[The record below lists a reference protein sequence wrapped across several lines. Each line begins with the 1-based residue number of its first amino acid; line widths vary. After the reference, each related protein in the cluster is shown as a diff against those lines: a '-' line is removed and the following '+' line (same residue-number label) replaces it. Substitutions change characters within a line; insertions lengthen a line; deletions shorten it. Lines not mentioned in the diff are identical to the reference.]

1 MFCRTFAAQNSSASL
16 YSIFTYQIKLPPPQP
31 GYQIFNPS
39 SSLLIGPQEYSDM
52 NVHFFCF
59 WRFLQLAV
67 CYYNAMYE
75 FQSESTLYNLP
86 ECQGTLCSKQA
97 LYLKIRLKSKTFSF
111 VLDKTNFVQ
120 KSVSHFGV
128 AWLITQLLVAETW
141 SQWLSLLYSF
151 KPFSSLNYA
160 MVKWLYH
167 ATCFNK
173 VCLILF
179 FFLTQMRYFYYK
191 KVVTWKLQNFYHKK
205 VMMASCLSRK
215 NYC

>member
-1 MFCRTFAAQNSSASL
+1 MSTFAAQNSSTSL
-16 YSIFTYQIKLPPPQP
+16 YSIFTYQIKLPPPHP

-39 SSLLIGPQEYSDM
+39 SSLLIGPQEQSNM
-52 NVHFFCF
+52 NIQNFILMFTFSVFDVFCN
-59 WRFLQLAV
+59 WQYV
-67 CYYNAMYE
+67 IIMPCTS
-75 FQSESTLYNLP
+75 QSESTLYNLP

-128 AWLITQLLVAETW
+128 AWLISQLLVAETW

-151 KPFSSLNYA
+151 KPFSILNYA
-160 MVKWLYH
+160 MVEWLYH

-179 FFLTQMRYFYYK
+179 FFFLHKCDIFIIK
-191 KVVTWKLQNFYHKK
+191 KL
-205 VMMASCLSRK
+205 
-215 NYC
+215 